1 MVNQDL
7 VDTLG
12 APAANSNSK
21 ELSPA
26 EDSKFAPLLLFSSS
40 RATDTHCFTTEALQG
55 LLVFILNYFCLN
67 PNLAIV
73 DWDPASCFSYFAR
86 ADADL

>member
-1 MVNQDL
+1 M
-7 VDTLG
+7 
-12 APAANSNSK
+12 
-21 ELSPA
+21 
-26 EDSKFAPLLLFSSS
+26 FALLLLISSS
-40 RATDTHCFTTEALQG
+40 RATDTHCFTTETVQG
-55 LLVFILNYFCLN
+55 LMALIQNYFCLN